1 MKRAIFVFLFVL
13 TLLPAVGCGS
23 KAADTAPTTAPTTV
37 RTTAALPQVGWI
49 TADSLRV
56 RGGAGMQY
64 DIIGGLVQG
73 DRVEITGKSGD
84 WYAIRFG
91 ETATGYVSGQY
102 LTFEDPFSAATTAPD
117 GPIAPDDPVA
127 PEK

>member
-1 MKRAIFVFLFVL
+1 MKRIFLIGIFV
-13 TLLPAVGCGS
+13 LLLLSAVGCGS
-23 KAADTAPTTAPTTV
+23 AVNDPTPTAAPTTV

-91 ETATGYVSGQY
+91 ETETGYVSGQY
-102 LTFEDPFSAATTAPD
+102 LTFEDPSTATT
-117 GPIAPDDPVA
+117 
-127 PEK
+127 EK

>member
-1 MKRAIFVFLFVL
+1 MVAELPSMLAVPRGAIARLNAAGYEAFAVGGCVRD
-13 TLLPAVGCGS
+13 TLLGLTP
-23 KAADTAPTTAPTTV
+23 KDWDI
-37 RTTAALPQVGWI
+37 TTAALPQVGWI

-64 DIIGGLVQG
+64 DIIGGLAQG

-91 ETATGYVSGQY
+91 ETETGYVSGQY
-102 LTFEDPFSAATTAPD
+102 LTFEDPATAATTAS
-117 GPIAPDDPVA
+117 
-127 PEK
+127 EK

>member
-1 MKRAIFVFLFVL
+1 MKRIIFVFLFVL
-13 TLLPAVGCGS
+13 TLLAAVGCGS
-23 KAADTAPTTAPTTV
+23 KVDDTVPTAAPTTV

-84 WYAIRFG
+84 WYAIRFS
-91 ETATGYVSGQY
+91 ETETGYVSGQY
-102 LTFEDPFSAATTAPD
+102 LTFEDPSTATTVAPD
-117 GPIAPDDPVA
+117 A

>member
-1 MKRAIFVFLFVL
+1 MVL
-13 TLLPAVGCGS
+13 RSEAYEARDLCFSFCFDAACGS
-23 KAADTAPTTAPTTV
+23 RLRQQGCRHRADDSADDRAHHG
-37 RTTAALPQVGWI
+37 GWI

-91 ETATGYVSGQY
+91 ETETGYVSGQY
-102 LTFEDPFSAATTAPD
+102 LTFEDPSTATT
-117 GPIAPDDPVA
+117 
-127 PEK
+127 EK

>member
-1 MKRAIFVFLFVL
+1 MKRIIFVFLFVL
-13 TLLPAVGCGS
+13 TLLAAVGCGS
-23 KAADTAPTTAPTTV
+23 AVNDPAPTAAPTTV

-91 ETATGYVSGQY
+91 ETETGYVSGQY
-102 LTFEDPFSAATTAPD
+102 LTFEDPSTGTTVAPD
-117 GPIAPDDPVA
+117 A